1 MKTTWLVVLSLIL
14 SSIVFAQTKL
24 SLDVSKKGIPIS
36 ATHYG
41 IFFEDINHAADGGL
55 YAELIRNRSFEDGTS
70 YDFWTLA
77 NQSGAYMSA
86 TLETNNL
93 LNAAQTKALKMVVSA
108 ASPTARA
115 GMANAGFWGINVVK
129 GRQYSVSFF
138 AKCLAGFSGT
148 VTVSLES
155 NTGVKYASATVSGLT
170 TEWQKFSCT
179 MTATGN
185 NPAGRFVIAT
195 NSAGTLWFDMVSC
208 FPPTFKD
215 RANGLRPELAQ
226 LLADMKPK
234 FMRFP
239 GGCFVEGDVLANRF
253 QWKNSIGPIETR
265 PGHWNLWGY
274 RTSDGMGFH
283 EFLQLAED
291 LNAEP
296 LFVVNV
302 GLAHND
308 NQPSTALTAY
318 IQDALD
324 ALEYA
329 NGAETTT
336 YGAMRAANGHPEP
349 FNIKYLEIGNE
360 NYSGNNYGDRYL
372 KFYNAIKAKYP
383 AMNCIG
389 NLASW
394 GTDSPT
400 WTFTHPV
407 QLLDEHYYRNPAW
420 FVNQYN
426 KYDTY
431 SRRGPKIYVGEYA
444 VTSDCGLGNL
454 NAAVGEAAYMAGMEK
469 NSDVVP
475 LNSYAPI
482 FVNVDNRNWSP
493 DMIDY
498 NASAVYCTPSYYVQ
512 KLFATNIGTVNIP
525 VNDSLCRKPADITGA
540 IGLGTWS
547 TSANFSNITVK
558 NGQGVTV
565 FSDDFT
571 NTTNW
576 TPGTGTWT
584 ASGNIYTQSS
594 TSLTDCRS
602 IGTIVQDSVYTY
614 SLKARKTG
622 GGEGFL
628 IVFGYKDSNNYY
640 WWNIAGWG
648 NTQHAIERCVGG
660 SKSVVMTAPGSISTN
675 VWYNIRIEVT
685 KSKILCY
692 LNNVLIHSLTT
703 DMPLLYTAASLNE
716 SDNKL
721 FFKVINPTAANVTSA
736 LEVKGVSGT
745 FTGQATV
752 LTSTSGLDE
761 NSLATPNKVVPK
773 TTNLGIVS
781 SNSNYTFKANSV
793 TVMQL
798 DVVPNSISTV
808 GRKASS
814 ALKISPNP
822 VGNSLVLSESEV
834 TSIEIFNLLGKSVLK
849 RSLNSGKSIDVSSLK
864 SGMYVIKATTAGGIA
879 SATMIK
885 Q

>member
-1 MKTTWLVVLSLIL
+1 MKTTWLLITYLFLSNFL
-14 SSIVFAQTKL
+14 FAQTKL
-24 SLDVSKKGIPIS
+24 TLDVSKPGISIS
-36 ATHYG
+36 PTHYG

-55 YAELIRNRSFEDGTS
+55 YAELIRNRSFEDAAS
-70 YDFWTLA
+70 YDSWVLA
-77 NQSGAYMSA
+77 SQSGAFMSA
-86 TLETNNL
+86 TIETANL
-93 LNAAQTKALKMVVSA
+93 LNSTQTKALKMTVTA
-108 ASPTARA
+108 ASPTARS
-115 GMANAGFWGINVVK
+115 GMANAGFWGINVVS

-138 AKCLAGFSGT
+138 AKCSADFAGA

-155 NTGVKYASATVSGLT
+155 TTGVKYAQASVSGLT
-170 TEWQKFSCT
+170 TGWQKFSCT

-185 NPAGRFVIAT
+185 DPVGRFVLAT
-195 NSAGTLWFDMVSC
+195 NSAGTLWFDVVSC

-253 QWKNSIGPIETR
+253 QWKKSIGPIETR
-265 PGHWNLWGY
+265 PGHTNLWGY

-291 LNAEP
+291 IQAEP

-329 NGAETTT
+329 NGATTTT

-360 NYSGNNYGDRYL
+360 NYFGNNYGDRYL
-372 KFYNAIKAKYP
+372 QFYNAIKAKYP

-389 NLASW
+389 NVAAW

-420 FVNQYN
+420 FVSQYN

-431 SRRGPKIYVGEYA
+431 SRTGPKIYVGEYA

-454 NAAVGEAAYMAGMEK
+454 SAAVGEAVYMAGMEK
-469 NSDVVP
+469 NSDVVT

-482 FVNVDNRNWSP
+482 FVNVDDRNWSP

-512 KLFATNIGTVNIP
+512 KLFANNIGTVNIP
-525 VNDSLCRKPADITGA
+525 VNDSLCRKSSDMTGA
-540 IGLGTWS
+540 IGLGSWS
-547 TSANFSNITVK
+547 TSANYSNVTVT
-558 NGQGVTV
+558 NGQGSTV
-565 FSDDFT
+565 FSDNFA

-584 ASGNIYTQSS
+584 AAANVYTQSS

-602 IGTIVQDSVYTY
+602 IGTNITDSVYTY

-628 IVFGYKDSNNYY
+628 IIFGYKDSNNFY

-648 NTQHAIERCVGG
+648 NTQHAIERCVNGT
-660 SKSVVMTAPGSISTN
+660 KTALVTAAGSISTN

-685 KSKILCY
+685 KSKVLCY
-692 LNNVLIHSLTT
+692 LNDVLIHSLTT
-703 DMPLLYTAASLNE
+703 ETPLLYTSASLNE

-721 FFKVINPTAANVTSA
+721 FFKVINPTAADVSSA
-736 LEVKGVSGT
+736 LNVKGVTGT

-752 LTSTSGLDE
+752 LTSASALDE
-761 NSLATPNKVVPK
+761 NSLATPSNVVPV
-773 TTNLGIVS
+773 TTNLGTVS

-798 DVVPNSISTV
+798 NVTPSGISPLL
-808 GRKASS
+808 RKSTS

-822 VGNSLVLSESEV
+822 VGNTLNLNETDISTV
-834 TSIEIFNLLGKSVLK
+834 EIFSLLGESVMK
-849 RSLNSGKSIDVSSLK
+849 RSVSSEKSIDVSRLK
-864 SGMYVIKATTAGGIA
+864 SGFYVVKALTPRGIA
-879 SATMIK
+879 SATVIK